1 MGILSSRS
9 LVAPIIDKR
18 NLIAI
23 ILVGIFFAIYRLS
36 GGTITSVP
44 KGTKVPM
51 VKPAGQM
58 MIFEDFNSSPQDALK
73 SLKTPDDSNSKADL
87 LESILK
93 GPKKNISAEDAEL
106 QRRPA
111 QKLDDIER
119 SLGLR

>member
-9 LVAPIIDKR
+9 LIAPIIDKR

-36 GGTITSVP
+36 GGTVTSVP

-73 SLKTPDDSNSKADL
+73 ELKAPDDSQKKSDL

-93 GPKKNISAEDAEL
+93 GPKKGTTAQEVEP
-106 QRRPA
+106 QRQPS